1 MSAAET
7 DLLRRMEALRGCT
20 LGALAQ
26 MHGAPATASKGW
38 TGMLLERALGA
49 TAGSRAIPDF
59 PALGIELKS
68 VGVDGH
74 ARPLES
80 TFVASLNLAEADHR
94 WETSAVR
101 KKLARIAWVVV
112 DASMP
117 LLDRRC
123 VRAFLWSPS
132 AAEEA
137 TLRGDYEDI
146 IDLLQEGFPV
156 RATTGSALQLR
167 PKGRDASHLRRAV
180 NEDGELA
187 LAPPRAFYLRRSFVA
202 GLLDQARRA

>member
-7 DLLRRMEALRGCT
+7 DLLRRMEGLRGCT
-20 LGALAQ
+20 LGELAQ
-26 MHGAPATASKGW
+26 VHGAPATASKGW

-49 TAGSRAIPDF
+49 VAGSRAIPDF
-59 PALGIELKS
+59 PALGVELKS
-68 VGVDGH
+68 VGVDRQG
-74 ARPLES
+74 RPLES

-101 KKLARIAWVVV
+101 KKLARVAWVVV

-123 VRAFLWSPS
+123 LGAFLWSPS

-137 TLRGDYEDI
+137 SLRDDYEDI
-146 IDLLQEGFPV
+146 IELLQEGFGV
-156 RATTGSALQLR
+156 RATTGIALQLR
-167 PKGRDASHLRRAV
+167 PKGRDSAHLRRAL
-180 NEDGELA
+180 NEDGELSR
-187 LAPPRAFYLRRSFVA
+187 APPRAFYLRRSFVA
-202 GLLDQARRA
+202 GVLDHRT